1 MSNKFITTT
10 KCKGLYYSGNEYN
23 APEGSLCRA
32 DNVWINRDDV
42 IEPRFGFDKCGNGL
56 PLSKTE
62 SMFSSDDY
70 LFTNTNGRVFVTGG
84 DCNYSELTT
93 SDAAKIGAPL
103 SMIRIGDNLYFTVE
117 KIPAVFRISSDG
129 VVYLFAGSLTVNGH
143 VDGALLTAR
152 FDTSISTNRRLY
164 ICAGGDGNIYLSE
177 TSVIRKINLST
188 GMVSTICGTYPIIG
202 APVDGIGAAVVFEYN
217 YLICGP
223 DDSSVYVYICDNR
236 TIRRLNTTTSA
247 VDTISGVPSGDV
259 FADGNYGL
267 NQIGAIYGLV
277 SYGNSSYLYALC
289 NGDGGDPHGYE
300 TRILRISLTGPTY
313 TVSSIIK
320 GYSAVPVD
328 GGTSSGRISH
338 DIQNNPGDF
347 QRKNQGGSGVDCFY
361 FIDKGR
367 IRYFL
372 PAGDLVLSVHN
383 NWDDTFYSDGELTN
397 STFPSESRVLLYDDY
412 KGRVFFS
419 LNNITDKCGIRAWD
433 IYGSVYR
440 FLSPIP
446 TYASDLSLGRAIGV
460 SLGGPNE

>member
-84 DCNYSELTT
+84 DCNYSELVT
-93 SDAAKIGAPL
+93 SDAARIGDPV
-103 SMIRIGDNLYFTVE
+103 SMIRVGDDLYFTVR
-117 KIPAVFRISSDG
+117 KVPAVFRISSEG

-143 VDGALLTAR
+143 VDGALLAAR
-152 FDTSISTNRRLY
+152 FDSTLSTDKELY

-177 TSVIRKINLST
+177 LSVIRKINLST
-188 GMVSTICGTYPIIG
+188 GMVSTICGTYPVVG
-202 APVDGIGAAVVFEYN
+202 APVDGIGAAVVFDSN
-217 YLICGP
+217 DLICGP
-223 DDSSVYVYICDNR
+223 DDNSIYVYICDNCS
-236 TIRRLNTTTSA
+236 IRRLNTTTGA
-247 VDTISGVPSGDV
+247 VVTISGAATQDV
-259 FADGNYGL
+259 FDDGDYGV
-267 NQIGAIYGLV
+267 NHIGNIYGLV
-277 SYGNSSYLYALC
+277 SYNNSSYLYALC
-289 NGDGGDPHGYE
+289 NGDGGDPNGYE

-313 TVSSIIK
+313 TVSSRIQ
-320 GYSAVPVD
+320 GYSTVPVD
-328 GGTSSGRISH
+328 SGGSGGKISH
-338 DIQNNPGDF
+338 DIQNSLGNF
-347 QRKNQGGSGVDCFY
+347 QRKNSGGSGIDCFY
-361 FIDKGR
+361 FIEKGR
-367 IRYFL
+367 IRYFI
-372 PAGDLVLSVHN
+372 PDLVLSVHN
-383 NWDDTFYSDGELTN
+383 NWDNTFYSDGELTN
-397 STFPSESRVLLYDDY
+397 STFPSTSRVLLYDDY

-419 LNNITDKCGIRAWD
+419 LSNITDKCGIRAWD